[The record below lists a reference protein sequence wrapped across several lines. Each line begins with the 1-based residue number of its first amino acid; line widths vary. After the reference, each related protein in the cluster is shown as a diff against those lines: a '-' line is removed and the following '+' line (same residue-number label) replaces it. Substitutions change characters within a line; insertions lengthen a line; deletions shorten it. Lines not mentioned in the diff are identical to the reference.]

1 MAEATPTPIVHLD
14 VEARQARGRG
24 ARQNASRSSHA
35 VWHPAPDRPDPVV
48 MIANQE
54 ITRVPELLPIRHERM
69 LATPFTFYRGAA
81 IIMAADLATQPDTGL
96 RVQACGDA
104 HLANFGG
111 FMAPDRRIVF
121 DMNDFDETNPGPFEW
136 DVKRLVTSFELAWRE
151 NGYDQKVGRKIV
163 VNTARAYRAAMAE
176 FAGMG
181 NLELWYDRLDVEQV
195 LARWSGQVSAEVLA
209 RFQRNVG
216 KAEEKNSMKALAK
229 LTEVIDGEHRIKSDP
244 PLVVPARDLAEDP
257 AALVSWLHER
267 FRVYRHSLQ
276 ADRRHLLEGYRI
288 VDVARKVVGVGSV
301 GTRCWIMLLL
311 GRNDQDPL
319 FIQVKEANESVLEP
333 YAGRS
338 GYASHGQRVVEGQR
352 LLQSASDILLG
363 WTKATGIDGVERE
376 FYLRQL
382 WDGKLSPA
390 YETMEPEMLRV
401 FGEMCGI
408 TLARGHARSGDRVAI
423 NAYLGSGDAFDQAIG
438 EFATAY
444 ADQNDRDFAAVTAA
458 VAAGRLASAP
468 VPVPV
473 PAPAG

>member
-1 MAEATPTPIVHLD
+1 MSDATPNPIVHLD
-14 VEARQARGRG
+14 PDARRARGRG
-24 ARQNASRSSHA
+24 ARQNMPRSAHA
-35 VWHPAPDRPDPVV
+35 EWFPAPDRRDPVEL
-48 MIANQE
+48 IAGQE

-69 LATPFTFYRGAA
+69 LVSPFTFYRGAA
-81 IIMAADLATQPDTGL
+81 ILMAADLATQPDTGL

-136 DVKRLVTSFELAWRE
+136 DVKRLVTSFELACRE
-151 NGYDQKVGRKIV
+151 NGYDAKVGRKIV
-163 VNTARAYRAAMAE
+163 VNTVRAYREAMAG
-176 FAGMG
+176 FATMG
-181 NLELWYDRLDVEQV
+181 NLALWYDRLDVEGV
-195 LARWSGQVSAEVLA
+195 IARWSSQVSPEVLA

-216 KAEEKNSMKALAK
+216 KAEAKNSLKALDK
-229 LTEVIDGEHRIKSDP
+229 LTEVVDGDYRIKSDP
-244 PLVVPARDLAEDP
+244 PLIVPARELTADP
-257 AALVSWLHER
+257 EALTSWLHER
-267 FRVYRHSLQ
+267 FRVYRHTLQ
-276 ADRRHLLEGYRI
+276 PDRRHLLEGYRI

-311 GRNDQDPL
+311 GHDNQDPL

-333 YAGRS
+333 YAGHS

-363 WTKATGIDGVERE
+363 WTTAMGLDGVEHE

-390 YETMEPEMLRV
+390 FDTMAPEMLRV
-401 FGEMCGI
+401 FGELCAE

-423 NAYLGSGDAFDQAIG
+423 AAYLGNGSSFDEAIAD
-438 EFATAY
+438 FASAY
-444 ADQNDRDFAAVTAA
+444 AEQNDRDYAAMIEA
-458 VAAGRLASAP
+458 VKSGRLA
-468 VPVPV
+468 PV
-473 PAPAG
+473 PAA